1 MDGLANA
8 FDVPEELRMLRN
20 TVRRFVDDELIPLEG
35 KSLDGAALKPD
46 IEAHLIRRCKE
57 LGLWQIDV
65 PEEFGG
71 QGLGALARAVVWS
84 EIGRTVALPPRG
96 VRILGPDIRA
106 PLYALE
112 GEMRERYLL
121 PSVRGEREGCF
132 AQTEPDAGS
141 DPGAM
146 RTTAIRDGDHYVI
159 NGVKRFITG
168 ADSADFVLLM
178 AATDRAKGS
187 HGGISC
193 FVIDMDT
200 PGIKLATQY
209 LTITGEKPWEILFQ
223 DVRVHERQLIGK
235 EGQGFSLGQKWLG
248 AGRIKQ
254 GARALGATRRCLEL
268 AASYA
273 NQRVTFGQK
282 LANRQ
287 AVQWPLVD
295 TYAALEAATLLVHRA
310 AARYDS
316 GEDDRNGA
324 YLVKLYCTEMAWRA
338 ADMCLQIHGGIGLTT
353 DLPVERLWRDQR
365 SHMITEGT
373 PEIMRMALARHVL
386 DTFGR

>member
-1 MDGLANA
+1 
-8 FDVPEELRMLRN
+8 MLRD
-20 TVRRFVDDELIPLEG
+20 TVRRFVDRELIPLEG
-35 KSLDGAALKPD
+35 KSLDGAVLKPE
-46 IEAHLIRRCKE
+46 IEARLTARCKE

-71 QGLGALARAVVWS
+71 QGLGQLARVVVWS

-96 VRILGPDIRA
+96 VRILGPEIRA

-112 GEMRERYLL
+112 GELRERYLM
-121 PSVRGEREGCF
+121 PSIRGEREGCF

-146 RTTAIRDGDHYVI
+146 RTTAARDGEHYVI

-193 FVIDMDT
+193 FVLDMDT
-200 PGIKLATQY
+200 PGVRLGTRYQT
-209 LTITGEKPWEILFQ
+209 LTGETPWEIVFE
-223 DVRVHERQLIGK
+223 DVRVPAIHRIGR
-235 EGQGFSLGQKWLG
+235 EGEGFNLGQKWLG

-268 AASYA
+268 ASSYA
-273 NQRVTFGQK
+273 KQRITFGQP
-282 LANRQ
+282 LADRQ
-287 AVQWPLVD
+287 SIQWRLVD
-295 TYAALEAATLLVHRA
+295 TYVALEAATLLVHRA
-310 AARYDS
+310 AARHDR
-316 GEDDRNGA
+316 GQGDRNEA
-324 YLVKLYCTEMAWRA
+324 FLVKLYCTEMAWQA
-338 ADMCLQIHGGIGLTT
+338 ADMCLQVHGGIGLTT

-386 DTFGR
+386 NTFG